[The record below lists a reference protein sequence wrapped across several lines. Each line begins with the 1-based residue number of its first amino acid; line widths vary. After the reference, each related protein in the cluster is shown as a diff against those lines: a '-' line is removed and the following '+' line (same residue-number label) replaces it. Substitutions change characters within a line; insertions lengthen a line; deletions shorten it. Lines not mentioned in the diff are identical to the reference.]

1 MMDYGTLRG
10 FFALLI
16 LALFIIIVVWSYSK
30 KRKAS
35 FDDVANSIFEE
46 DLVLKEQTAKE
57 NKIRHLETD
66 SKQETN
72 NNV

>member
-16 LALFIIIVVWSYSK
+16 LALFIIIVIWSYSK

-35 FDDVANSIFEE
+35 FDEIANSILEE
-46 DLVLKEQTAKE
+46 DQQQNKDSHLK
-57 NKIRHLETD
+57 TD
-66 SKQETN
+66 DKQERK
-72 NNV
+72 

>member
-1 MMDYGTLRG
+1 MDYGTLRG
-10 FFALLI
+10 FVALLI

-30 KRKAS
+30 KRKSS
-35 FDDVANSIFEE
+35 FDDIANSIFEE
-46 DLVLKEQTAKE
+46 D
-57 NKIRHLETD
+57 KINTEDKNSRLDKD

>member
-1 MMDYGTLRG
+1 MDYGTLRG
-10 FFALLI
+10 LVALLI

-30 KRKAS
+30 NRASS
-35 FDDVANSIFEE
+35 FDDVALSIFEE
-46 DLVLKEQTAKE
+46 DKAAVI
-57 NKIRHLETD
+57 NKQRYLDKD

>member
-1 MMDYGTLRG
+1 MDYGTLRG

-30 KRKAS
+30 KRKSS
-35 FDDVANSIFEE
+35 FDDIANSILE
-46 DLVLKEQTAKE
+46 DEQKDNSESHLK
-57 NKIRHLETD
+57 TD

>member
-1 MMDYGTLRG
+1 MDYGTLRG
-10 FFALLI
+10 LIALLI

-35 FDDVANSIFEE
+35 FDDIANSIFEE
-46 DLVLKEQTAKE
+46 DKAAKVTKQSHL
-57 NKIRHLETD
+57 NKD

>member
-1 MMDYGTLRG
+1 MDYGTLRG

-16 LALFIIIVVWSYSK
+16 LALFVIIVVWSYSK

-35 FDDVANSIFEE
+35 FDEVANSIFEE
-46 DLVLKEQTAKE
+46 DDMLKKQTTNQ
-57 NKIRHLETD
+57 NKDGHLETD

-72 NNV
+72 KNV

>member
-1 MMDYGTLRG
+1 MDYGTLRG
-10 FFALLI
+10 LFALLI

-30 KRKAS
+30 KRKTS
-35 FDDVANSIFEE
+35 FDEIANSILE
-46 DLVLKEQTAKE
+46 KEQLQDNDNE
-57 NKIRHLETD
+57 SHLKTD